1 MPPSIIGLTYLIT
14 LRLFSYLATM
24 SYDTLKYWLAL
35 KFIEDIGNVT
45 YIHLID
51 AFGSPRDVFD
61 APVDTLTKV
70 PRITKKIAS
79 AIKGFDNWEKVESE
93 YSLAEKSGVTILPS
107 QSPFYPRSLLN
118 IYDYP
123 PLLYVKGTLLEED
136 IYIAVVGSRIAST
149 YGKFTTERL
158 CRELAFKGIT
168 TVSGMARGIDSS
180 AHRGSLS
187 GNGRTVAVLGS
198 GIDVIYP
205 PENKDLYEKIAE
217 NGAVITEFPFST
229 LPKGPHFPARNR
241 IISGMSLGVVVVEA
255 NEKSGSLITART
267 ALEQGREVF
276 AVPGSIDSPGTKG
289 THKLIRD
296 GAKLIENV
304 YDILEEVLPQ
314 IEGKTDS
321 PPSADS
327 TESGAVSRSDYDDL
341 GKMERE
347 ILDLMEKKSQQID
360 SIITKSGRSADD
372 ILNTLL
378 SLELKGYIEQLPGK
392 HFKFK
397 E

>member
-1 MPPSIIGLTYLIT
+1 
-14 LRLFSYLATM
+14 M

-35 KFIEDIGNVT
+35 KSIEDVGNVT
-45 YIHLID
+45 YIHLLD
-51 AFGSPRDVFD
+51 AFGTPRNIFNAPID
-61 APVDTLTKV
+61 ALTKV
-70 PRITKKIAS
+70 PRITNKIAS
-79 AIKGFDNWEKVESE
+79 AINSFSNWEKVERE
-93 YSLAEKSGVTILPS
+93 YELAEKSGVSIVPS
-107 QSPFYPRSLLN
+107 QSPFYPRNLLN

-123 PLLYVKGTLLEED
+123 PLLYVKGTLSDKD

-168 TVSGMARGIDSS
+168 TVSGMARGIDSA
-180 AHRGSLS
+180 AHRGSLA

-205 PENKDLYEKIAE
+205 PENKNLYEKIAT
-217 NGAVITEFPFST
+217 NGAVITEFPFSS

-289 THKLIRD
+289 THKLIRE

-314 IEGKTDS
+314 IEERIDP
-321 PPSADS
+321 PPSGDR
-327 TESGAVSRSDYDDL
+327 TESAPVSGSDCDTFE
-341 GKMERE
+341 KMERE
-347 ILDLMEKKSQQID
+347 IIDIMEKKPQQID
-360 SIITKSGRSADD
+360 SIITKSGLTAKDV
-372 ILNTLL
+372 LNTLF

-392 HFKFK
+392 HFKLK

>member
-1 MPPSIIGLTYLIT
+1 
-14 LRLFSYLATM
+14 M

-107 QSPFYPRSLLN
+107 QSPFFPRSLLN

-327 TESGAVSRSDYDDL
+327 AESGPVSRSDYDDL

-392 HFKFK
+392 HFIFK

>member
-1 MPPSIIGLTYLIT
+1 
-14 LRLFSYLATM
+14 M

-45 YIHLID
+45 YVRLID
-51 AFGSPRDVFD
+51 AFGSPRDVFH
-61 APVDTLTKV
+61 APANDLRKV
-70 PRITKKIAS
+70 PKITGKIAS
-79 AIKGFDNWEKVESE
+79 AIKGFSNWEKVERE
-93 YSLAEKSGVTILPS
+93 YDLAEKSKVAILPS
-107 QSPFYPRSLLN
+107 VSPLYPQGLLN

-123 PLLYVKGTLLEED
+123 PLLYVKGTLSEKD

-168 TVSGMARGIDSS
+168 TVSGMARGIDSA

-187 GNGRTVAVLGS
+187 GNGRTIAVLGS

-205 PENKDLYEKIAE
+205 PENNELYQKIAA
-217 NGAVITEFPFST
+217 NGAVITEYPFST

-255 NEKSGSLITART
+255 SEKSGSLITART

-314 IEGKTDS
+314 IEGRADS
-321 PPSADS
+321 PLSADS
-327 TESGAVSRSDYDDL
+327 AESGLASDSDYDAL
-341 GKMERE
+341 GKMERG
-347 ILDLMEKKSQQID
+347 ILDIMEKKSQQID
-360 SIITKSGRSADD
+360 SIITKSGCTAKDV
-372 ILNTLL
+372 LNTLL
-378 SLELKGYIEQLPGK
+378 SLELKGYIQQLPGK
-392 HFKFK
+392 HFKLK

>member
-1 MPPSIIGLTYLIT
+1 
-14 LRLFSYLATM
+14 M

-35 KFIEDIGNVT
+35 KFIEDVGNVT
-45 YIHLID
+45 YVHLLD
-51 AFGSPRDVFD
+51 AFGSPRDVFQ
-61 APVDTLTKV
+61 APVNDLRKV
-70 PRITKKIAS
+70 PRITGKIAS
-79 AIKGFDNWEKVESE
+79 AIKGFSNWEKVEKE
-93 YSLAEKSGVTILPS
+93 YELAEKSKVSILPS
-107 QSPFYPRSLLN
+107 RSPLYPQGLLN

-123 PLLYVKGTLLEED
+123 PLLYVKGTLSEKD

-168 TVSGMARGIDSS
+168 TVSGMARGIDSA

-205 PENKDLYEKIAE
+205 PENKELYEKIAA
-217 NGAVITEFPFST
+217 NGAVVTEFPFST
-229 LPKGPHFPARNR
+229 IPKSPHFPARNR

-255 NEKSGSLITART
+255 SEKSGSLITART

-314 IEGKTDS
+314 IEGRADS
-321 PPSADS
+321 PSSEAPGEPSLP
-327 TESGAVSRSDYDDL
+327 SGPDYDAL
-341 GKMERE
+341 EGMERD
-347 ILDLMEKKSQQID
+347 ILGMMEKKPQQID
-360 SIITKSGRSADD
+360 SIITKSSCTAKDV
-372 ILNTLL
+372 LNTLL

-392 HFKFK
+392 HFKLK

>member
-1 MPPSIIGLTYLIT
+1 
-14 LRLFSYLATM
+14 M
-24 SYDTLKYWLAL
+24 SYDSLKYWLAL

-45 YIHLID
+45 YIHLLD

-61 APVDTLTKV
+61 APADALTKV

-79 AIKGFDNWEKVESE
+79 AIKGFDNWEKVENE
-93 YSLAEKSGVTILPS
+93 YDLAEKAKVTILPS
-107 QSPFYPRSLLN
+107 RSPSYPRGLLN

-123 PLLYVKGTLLEED
+123 PLLYVKGTLSEED
-136 IYIAVVGSRIAST
+136 IYIAVVGSRMAST

-168 TVSGMARGIDSS
+168 TVSGMARGIDSA

-205 PENKDLYEKIAE
+205 PENEDLYEKIAA
-217 NGAVITEFPFST
+217 NGAIITEFPFST

-289 THKLIRD
+289 THKLIRE
-296 GAKLIENV
+296 GAKLVENV
-304 YDILEEVLPQ
+304 YDVLEEVLPQ
-314 IEGKTDS
+314 IEERGDFL
-321 PPSADS
+321 PSEES
-327 TESGAVSRSDYDDL
+327 TESVPVSGPDYDTL
-341 GKMERE
+341 GKTERQ
-347 ILDLMEKKSQQID
+347 IVDLLEKKPQQID
-360 SIITKSGRSADD
+360 SIITKSGCAANDVLD
-372 ILNTLL
+372 TLL
-378 SLELKGYIEQLPGK
+378 SLELKGYVEQLPGK
-392 HFKFK
+392 HFKLK

>member
-1 MPPSIIGLTYLIT
+1 M
-14 LRLFSYLATM
+14 ATM

-107 QSPFYPRSLLN
+107 QSPFFPRSLLN

-327 TESGAVSRSDYDDL
+327 AESGPVSRSDYDDL

-392 HFKFK
+392 HFIFK

>member
-1 MPPSIIGLTYLIT
+1 
-14 LRLFSYLATM
+14 M

-51 AFGSPRDVFD
+51 AFGSPRNVFH
-61 APVDTLTKV
+61 APVNTLTKV
-70 PRITKKIAS
+70 PRITRKIAS
-79 AIKGFDNWEKVESE
+79 DIKGFSNWEKVEKE
-93 YSLAEKSGVTILPS
+93 YDLAEKSNVSILTS
-107 QSPFYPRSLLN
+107 QSPLYPQGLLN

-123 PLLYVKGTLLEED
+123 PLLYVKGTLSEKD
-136 IYIAVVGSRIAST
+136 IYISVVGSRIAST

-168 TVSGMARGIDSS
+168 IVSGMARGIDSA

-205 PENKDLYEKIAE
+205 PENKELYDKIAS

-255 NEKSGSLITART
+255 SEKSGSLITART

-304 YDILEEVLPQ
+304 YDILEEILPQ
-314 IEGKTDS
+314 IEGRTD
-321 PPSADS
+321 PPSSADS
-327 TESGAVSRSDYDDL
+327 TESGPLRSSDHNDL
-341 GKMERE
+341 EEGERE
-347 ILDLMEKKSQQID
+347 ILDLMEKRPRHID
-360 SIITKSGRSADD
+360 SIITKSGCTANDV
-372 ILNTLL
+372 LNTLL
-378 SLELKGYIEQLPGK
+378 SLELKGYIEQLAGK
-392 HFKFK
+392 HFKMK